1 MVRRRRIPL
10 AVLLGC
16 LGAAIAGAGRAE
28 PLALDGAQLDRVV
41 AAGEVSGFDYG
52 FRGGSTQIT
61 TQISMP
67 VSSSAVAV
75 CLFCTGD
82 ASAVAVANAVGVA
95 QADALAVSTG
105 GGQTYALSN
114 ALGPYI
120 MLLAPP
126 PAASAAHEPARGKGA
141 GRRP

>member
-1 MVRRRRIPL
+1 MVSRIPL
-10 AVLLGC
+10 AALLGC
-16 LGAAIAGAGRAE
+16 LGAVTIADAGRAE
-28 PLALDGAQLDRVV
+28 PLALNEAQLDRVV
-41 AAGEVSGFDYG
+41 AAGEVSGFGYAYH
-52 FRGGSTQIT
+52 GGSTQIT

-82 ASAVAVANAVGVA
+82 ASAVAVANATGVA

-126 PAASAAHEPARGKGA
+126 PAAAHEPARGKSA